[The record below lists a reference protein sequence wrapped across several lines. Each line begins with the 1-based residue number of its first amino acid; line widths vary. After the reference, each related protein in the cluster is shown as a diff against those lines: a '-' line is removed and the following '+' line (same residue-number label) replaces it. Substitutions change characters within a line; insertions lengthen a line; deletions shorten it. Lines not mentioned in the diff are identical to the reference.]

1 MRATEL
7 VGHTVRSAGCGTGF
21 APLSPVAFTNIFVP
35 YSRPLLLLPPARPLS
50 QFRRAQRDL
59 QTYHKKKHEIVEQAK
74 KQERE
79 AIRDRERAALDIR
92 HMSSSGSYSGAA
104 NGGTGET
111 RGGLGRRTPSSGSFF
126 ARAAAGASGAGAA
139 NGGAGAAAGGGRGA
153 GAPAVQPDQIRK
165 NCVQNNLNE
174 FFMYEQ
180 GAFRS

>member
-1 MRATEL
+1 MHSL
-7 VGHTVRSAGCGTGF
+7 IFFPVL
-21 APLSPVAFTNIFVP
+21 PSPP
-35 YSRPLLLLPPARPLS
+35 PSSRPAARLLS

-104 NGGTGET
+104 NSGTGET

-126 ARAAAGASGAGAA
+126 ARAAAGGSGAGAT
-139 NGGAGAAAGGGRGA
+139 NVGPGAGAAAGGGRGA

-180 GAFRS
+180 GAYRS